1 LAVHADNHADA
12 PHAPHGALA
21 AYPAL
26 QRTRRPRTGRPRQQP
41 SPATTPKRY
50 GGWCSRPGCGYPAW
64 PCATSSTTSRSSTPA
79 SRPSPT
85 ASTCCGNTATPS
97 AARSANSPSPR
108 RHRTQDRHVR
118 RPCRRTRTQSNI
130 HPLLRWTIFGRNVP
144 LGETS
149 TTTYATDPC
158 PGGKTCPSGRR
169 PRAGYLPTPPGWLE
183 IRSSRAQPATS
194 PQTAP
199 GPPRTQELP
208 RRTAAHPPN
217 GSSLAL
223 CNPTRTADRS
233 WAEPAWCAAVASVW
247 AARRLFARA
256 ARLITRA
263 SVRRPVPVLTTRA
276 PDLLAGATDYM
287 PSLHL
292 RLAQASQV
300 SEDITSH
307 MVAAASNLTEGRRA
321 LSHIRP
327 GRAAPAHR
335 ARGTSQTS
343 QSHIPSR
350 GSRRRSPATSPVGHH
365 TRAQRSA
372 EDRHRST
379 SARLCPGQR
388 PDRSP
393 LSLDPP
399 RKYSRV
405 VEEGLSR
412 CRRGGME
419 KPPVCPALPRVSLVV
434 PFGGWVVRSLL
445 GLVAGRPR

>member
-1 LAVHADNHADA
+1 MAVRDLQHYIALVDA
-12 PHAPHGALA
+12 GEQTVPDRLDMLREHRDTIRRQIRELTLSP
-21 AYPAL
+21 PPPN
-26 QRTRRPRTGRPRQQP
+26 TRSPRTAAMPENPDAQQL
-41 SPATTPKRY
+41 
-50 GGWCSRPGCGYPAW
+50 
-64 PCATSSTTSRSSTPA
+64 
-79 SRPSPT
+79 
-85 ASTCCGNTATPS
+85 
-97 AARSANSPSPR
+97 
-108 RHRTQDRHVR
+108 
-118 RPCRRTRTQSNI
+118 

-158 PGGKTCPSGRR
+158 PGGQTCPSGRR
-169 PRAGYLPTPPGWLE
+169 PRAGYLPTLPGWLE

-393 LSLDPP
+393 LRGAHPSGPAND
-399 RKYSRV
+399 
-405 VEEGLSR
+405 
-412 CRRGGME
+412 RR
-419 KPPVCPALPRVSLVV
+419 A
-434 PFGGWVVRSLL
+434 
-445 GLVAGRPR
+445 AGRCGTSGSQR